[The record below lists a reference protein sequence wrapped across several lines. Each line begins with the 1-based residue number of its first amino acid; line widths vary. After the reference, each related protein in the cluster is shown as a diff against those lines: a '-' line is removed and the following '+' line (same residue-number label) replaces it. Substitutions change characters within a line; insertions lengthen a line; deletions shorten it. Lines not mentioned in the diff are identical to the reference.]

1 MNTKKGTTGYFSDSR
16 AFFKFIN
23 NKKKSDGFIYV
34 AFFFLFLKVLLTIK
48 VLFHE
53 KGDKNDI
60 SNYRPLAE
68 FTNTKIFQSLIQ
80 ISLNNVC
87 KYVLSRNQQR
97 I

>member
-1 MNTKKGTTGYFSDSR
+1 MIPELSLNLLIIKRNLMDLYMWL
-16 AFFKFIN
+16 
-23 NKKKSDGFIYV
+23 
-34 AFFFLFLKVLLTIK
+34 FFFFLKVLLTIG